1 MELDESV
8 EREKLVSEGEDDDP
22 SPLETVAHVPTKP
35 VIPVPQSVIMSTKKN
50 SFPGELCRPLNNCMI
65 HFHLSPFQ

>member
-1 MELDESV
+1 MDIDESV

-35 VIPVPQSVIMSTKKN
+35 VAQPTQSVIISAKKTT
-50 SFPGELCRPLNNCMI
+50 FPGGKSNFI
-65 HFHLSPFQ
+65 IFSI